1 MRAYLRIT
9 MYACVRGRI
18 SEAQGQINEIK
29 KKKQKRVYV
38 CDFYRMKTK
47 KESSIPHIC
56 RMLL

>member
-29 KKKQKRVYV
+29 KKETKTGLRVR
-38 CDFYRMKTK
+38 F
-47 KESSIPHIC
+47 
-56 RMLL
+56 L